1 MGEIVDNVIKKKEI
15 IMSVILVFL
24 ILLFIFII
32 IFVYTNK
39 NYFDVSEE
47 QLVID
52 ENTYVKTYDV
62 NTDNYLDLYSSVNIK
77 KVGFTNISENVV
89 SEFYQKQENIFNT
102 MIDNISV
109 NSEYIENYN
118 KDNNIL
124 DYKNNS
130 KIDFVSV
137 YELNDNI
144 LSVLYL
150 VEDNVDYIG
159 LNNYILNIFIDVNS
173 NTLLDNN
180 FILSKFSI
188 DKKEVSS
195 KILDRVINEHNNIFI
210 DKDTLEEIKKEDIL
224 LEREEYLTLLEDNFD
239 NYIYPYL
246 NNESLYFKFNKSDIS
261 NFLFNEDLDIIKYS
275 TMKL

>member
-1 MGEIVDNVIKKKEI
+1 MGEIVEIGIKKKEI

-39 NYFDVSEE
+39 NSFDVQEE
-47 QLVID
+47 VVVID
-52 ENTYVKTYDV
+52 ENTYVKMYDV
-62 NTDNYLDLYSSVNIK
+62 NTDNYLDLYSSVNLK

-89 SEFYQKQENIFNT
+89 SEFYEKQESIL
-102 MIDNISV
+102 IAISENISA

-137 YELNDNI
+137 YELKDNI
-144 LSVLYL
+144 LSLLYL

-180 FILSKFSI
+180 FILSKFNI

-195 KILDRVINEHNNIFI
+195 KILDRVINEHDNKFI

-224 LEREEYLTLLEDNFD
+224 LEREEYLALLEDNFD

-246 NNESLYFKFNKSDIS
+246 NGDNLYFKFNKSDIS
-261 NFLFNEDLDIIKYS
+261 NFLFNEDLDIIQYS
-275 TMKL
+275 TMKW